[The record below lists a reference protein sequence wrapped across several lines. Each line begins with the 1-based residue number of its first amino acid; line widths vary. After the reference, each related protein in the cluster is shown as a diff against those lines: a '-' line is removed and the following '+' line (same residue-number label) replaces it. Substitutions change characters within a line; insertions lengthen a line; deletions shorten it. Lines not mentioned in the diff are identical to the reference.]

1 MTEPPPGAR
10 TEPPR
15 ERPRKWRNPATGDVR
30 IVADEGIDPGWDYN
44 VGAVRALGVN
54 RALGDRL
61 ESILAGRR
69 YAGAPMAARERIAE
83 RMLDRHIHGPGFAW
97 FIERPRARIENPLD
111 SDDAKRAKMRWEETQ
126 GRIQDTPVGLL
137 SPAAA
142 QATGMPRVAR
152 LNERVAHKE
161 EIHHPELTIAFWQA
175 VPGVLARET
184 PAPAGDRRWRFEGR
198 RVVDG
203 RELLVRVVV
212 EADKD
217 TGYAVVVSGHYTT
230 KKKRPA
236 G

>member
-1 MTEPPPGAR
+1 
-10 TEPPR
+10 
-15 ERPRKWRNPATGDVR
+15 
-30 IVADEGIDPGWDYN
+30 
-44 VGAVRALGVN
+44 
-54 RALGDRL
+54 
-61 ESILAGRR
+61 
-69 YAGAPMAARERIAE
+69 
-83 RMLDRHIHGPGFAW
+83 
-97 FIERPRARIENPLD
+97 
-111 SDDAKRAKMRWEETQ
+111 
-126 GRIQDTPVGLL
+126 
-137 SPAAA
+137 
-142 QATGMPRVAR
+142 MPRVAR

-230 KKKRPA
+230 KRSGRRAEGARGPPRSATGAPNSRYTLQPRPVEA
-236 G
+236 CYLGSSGTEPV

>member
-1 MTEPPPGAR
+1 MTRPASDGGRGMRRAADFGGASR
-10 TEPPR
+10 ASVVSALRAQGDARFVTGL
-15 ERPRKWRNPATGDVR
+15 PA
-30 IVADEGIDPGWDYN
+30 ADGI
-44 VGAVRALGVN
+44 R
-54 RALGDRL
+54 
-61 ESILAGRR
+61 
-69 YAGAPMAARERIAE
+69 
-83 RMLDRHIHGPGFAW
+83 GPGFAW
-97 FIERPRARIENPLD
+97 FIERPRARIESPLD

-217 TGYAVVVSGHYTT
+217 TGYAVGVSGHYTT